1 MHNIHESSVEL
12 TDVEN
17 METDVMEIT
26 RTLLFLIIIII
37 VIILCLGA

>member
-12 TDVEN
+12 SDVEN

-26 RTLLFLIIIII
+26 RTLLFVIVIII
-37 VIILCLGA
+37 IILCLGV